1 MVSSNTEAPTR
12 GRAQGRQVRAWI
24 AATSAIAA
32 FVLATLAAPGQ
43 AHAQSAEAEALF
55 ADGDKL
61 MAAGKL
67 PEACDAFEASN
78 RIEPRAGTLIRL
90 GECREQNQ
98 QLASAWSAY
107 KDALTRVKDPR
118 KKEIAVAKVASIE
131 PRLSYLTVSVAD
143 EARIDGLSITRNDK
157 PLDPGLWNR
166 AIPVDGGTYTVG
178 GSAPGHEQWRT
189 TVEVPPEGGKV
200 AVEVPKFKEMIKLVE
215 PPPEGPKPP
224 PGGGAIGPT
233 AETPPGGG
241 AFTGKRKLA
250 LGLGGAGLVSIG
262 VGAIFGSKASS
273 SENDAFAL
281 CPDPN
286 MGCAKAAEANK
297 LIQDGKSQ
305 AMIANISYGVGAA
318 AIIGGAVLWFTGG
331 PEKASGPRVSI
342 RPRIGS
348 STGIDVRVRF

>member
-1 MVSSNTEAPTR
+1 M
-12 GRAQGRQVRAWI
+12 WI
-24 AATSAIAA
+24 AATSALALAIIA
-32 FVLATLAAPGQ
+32 AAPGR
-43 AHAQSAEAEALF
+43 ALAQSAEAEAMF

-67 PEACDAFEASN
+67 SEACESFEASN

-143 EARIDGLSITRNDK
+143 EARVDGLAITRNDK
-157 PLDPGLWNR
+157 PLDPALWNR
-166 AIPVDGGTYTVG
+166 AIPVDGGAYTIG
-178 GSAPGHEQWRT
+178 GAAPGHEQWRT
-189 TVEVPPEGGKV
+189 TVEIAPEGGKV
-200 AVEVPKFKEMIKLVE
+200 SVEVPRFKEIIKLVE
-215 PPPEGPKPP
+215 PPPPDGSKGTVTGPS
-224 PGGGAIGPT
+224 GPVD
-233 AETPPGGG
+233 AGPGGG
-241 AFTGKRKLA
+241 AFTGKRKIA

-262 VGAIFGSKASS
+262 VGAIFGAKASG
-273 SENDAFAL
+273 SESDAFAL

-286 MGCAKAAEANK
+286 AGCARAAEANK

-305 AMIANISYGVGAA
+305 AMVANIGYGVGAA

-331 PEKASGPRVSI
+331 PEKTSRQRVTI
-342 RPRIGS
+342 RPRFGA